1 MQEINE
7 KIILINIIGA
17 LEAVANHAITIDEA
31 ESFIFSPHMIKV
43 LHNKGCSNKILDILE
58 KGCELED
65 IQSLLPEKLDE
76 TISGLKQE
84 AFDLLGKYQ
93 QYNEN
98 FWLDGLE

>member
-7 KIILINIIGA
+7 KIVLINIVGA
-17 LEAVANHAITIDEA
+17 LEAVADHAITIDEA
-31 ESFIFSPHMIKV
+31 ESFLFSPHIIKV
-43 LHNKGCSNKILDILE
+43 LHSKGCSNKILDILE

-76 TISGLKQE
+76 TIFGLKQE

-93 QYNEN
+93 QYNED